1 MDFLKKIKDEAKK
14 SIEKIDWEQVD
25 SKKNDALDKVRQFK
39 DEYENQKRARM
50 EDELYVKEI
59 ELNEKERLLL
69 AKEKKLIRVHS
80 ETITY

>member
-69 AKEKKLIRVHS
+69 AKEK
-80 ETITY
+80 